1 LRDNLAKN
9 ASQPRKKCEV
19 TSQNMRGDDEN
30 LPIILNYN
38 NNYNNIYNN
47 AREKEPTQEEI
58 EGFIRERKAMVDPV
72 RFYEYYAAAHW
83 VDKDGS
89 AVNWRQKVL
98 IWDRNNRG
106 QTAAA
111 NKNDDGTFGEG
122 SFETSGFF
130 AAALARTYGNE
141 EDTKT

>member
-1 LRDNLAKN
+1 
-9 ASQPRKKCEV
+9 
-19 TSQNMRGDDEN
+19 MRGDDEN

-72 RFYEYYAAAHW
+72 RFYEYYAASNW